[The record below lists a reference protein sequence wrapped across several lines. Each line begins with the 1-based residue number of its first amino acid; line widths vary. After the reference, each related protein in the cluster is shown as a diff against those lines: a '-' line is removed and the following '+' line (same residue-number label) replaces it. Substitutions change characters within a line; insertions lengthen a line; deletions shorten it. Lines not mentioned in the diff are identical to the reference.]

1 MVLILVSLTT
11 FVIAAEGF
19 MLAYSR
25 RSIDTKIT
33 YKQAE
38 NISVR
43 VVRLFLFCLRC
54 SHSIWY
60 ITHDGDLT
68 WSDEPNIKLEQE
80 SVGRER
86 QSLLPVPQPTYYGLQ
101 TIITIGFVVFIV
113 QLNLVP
119 SWILMKSDQIFNK
132 VAWKGFYYATTLP
145 SNPINHVKFLCFQLP
160 TITICNRNLWLRD
173 ALKAATEEYGTD
185 ILSTAV
191 HDIFVTRNPPYYRG
205 RYEFSL
211 YPDDSE

>member
-25 RSIDTKIT
+25 RSTDTKIT

-54 SHSIWY
+54 SHSIRSKLL
-60 ITHDGDLT
+60 TDADLT

-86 QSLLPVPQPTYYGLQ
+86 QSLLPVPQPTCYGLQ
-101 TIITIGFVVFIV
+101 TIITKGFVVFYCLIKCGPF
-113 QLNLVP
+113 LNL
-119 SWILMKSDQIFNK
+119 DK
-132 VAWKGFYYATTLP
+132 VRP
-145 SNPINHVKFLCFQLP
+145 NI
-160 TITICNRNLWLRD
+160 
-173 ALKAATEEYGTD
+173 
-185 ILSTAV
+185 
-191 HDIFVTRNPPYYRG
+191 
-205 RYEFSL
+205 
-211 YPDDSE
+211 